1 MTIRCRFHFMYMQR
15 TFILMLV
22 ATIVFAGCKSKKAS
36 LAPSD
41 NTLTVNPS
49 FEPDGFPDETILS
62 EELIGVVTSE
72 QKRMGCDLLVRVISN
87 DDKNEITDSTSLFTA
102 TYLYPVQ
109 LDEKYRKDG
118 LKIKFRYRPS
128 RAFSGACVV
137 GMPAIFE
144 DVSLVD

>member
-1 MTIRCRFHFMYMQR
+1 
-15 TFILMLV
+15 ML
-22 ATIVFAGCKSKKAS
+22 
-36 LAPSD
+36 SD
-41 NTLTVNPS
+41 
-49 FEPDGFPDETILS
+49 
-62 EELIGVVTSE
+62 ELIGVVTSE
-72 QKRMGCDLLVRVISN
+72 QKRMGCDLLIRVITKE
-87 DDKNEITDSTSLFTA
+87 DVDKVTDSTSLFTT

-144 DVSLVD
+144 EVSLIE